1 MSRQATVL
9 FITADA
15 TARGAW
21 ASALEAERHAVI
33 AASSIAVGIG
43 HARERHNAW
52 RVVEYNDAIVFDA
65 SDREHEGR
73 ELVTALDRLPEPP
86 PLILVSSSLRG
97 PELSAHLGAAAF
109 VPKPCTAADIVDE
122 CARLFGVRTWSDP
135 GIDRGP
141 DPIGE

>member
-9 FITADA
+9 IITADA
-15 TARGAW
+15 TARAAW
-21 ASALEAERHAVI
+21 AAALEAERHAVI
-33 AASSIAVGIG
+33 AATSIAVGVG
-43 HARERHNAW
+43 HAREGGL
-52 RVVEYNDAIVFDA
+52 DAIVFDA

-86 PLILVSSSLRG
+86 PLVLISSSLRG

-109 VPKPCTAADIVDE
+109 IPKPCTAADIVDE
-122 CARLFGVRTWSDP
+122 CARLLGVRTWSDP

>member
-9 FITADA
+9 IITADA

-43 HARERHNAW
+43 HAREGGL
-52 RVVEYNDAIVFDA
+52 DAIVFDA
-65 SDREHEGR
+65 S
-73 ELVTALDRLPEPP
+73 DRLPEPP